1 MSKRTI
7 LAADRAALK
16 TITDQVFPMANH
28 NIAQFGFKKGQSG
41 NPGGRPK
48 GIAAKAREHTD
59 KALDVLVEALEDA
72 DSRVKIA
79 AAKEILDRGFGKP
92 VTMTADVSKRLDDLD
107 DASLDTAIDAIRAA
121 IGASDDIGTGAGPQT
136 AH

>member
-1 MSKRTI
+1 MSN
-7 LAADRAALK
+7 LK
-16 TITDQVFPMANH
+16 PFP
-28 NIAQFGFKKGQSG
+28 KGVSG

-59 KALDVLVEALEDA
+59 KAVDVLVKALDDQDA
-72 DSRVKIA
+72 KVRIA
-79 AAKEILDRGFGKP
+79 AAKEIIDRGYGKP

-107 DASLDTAIDAIRAA
+107 DDTLDSAIDALRAA
-121 IGASDDIGTGAGPQT
+121 VGASGETDGREGPET